1 MRASASAAQGS
12 KIMATGHTVKAFDED
27 LGQLRAMISEM
38 GGRAEAAIIG
48 SLEALANRDLES
60 AAKIVEADKK
70 IDELE
75 AEVERQVVRLIA
87 LRAPLADDLRE
98 VLAALKIAGLVE
110 RMGDYAKN
118 IAKRIPQLQEA
129 RGMDAMA
136 VLPAMGKIAAEMVR
150 NVLDAFVLRDS
161 EAALAVAARDK
172 AVDDFYNSLFRAL
185 LTYMMENPHNIT
197 ASTHLLFIA
206 KNIERI
212 GDHATNVAEMV
223 YFAATGRQM
232 AERAKGGDPLLGAN
246 A

>member
-1 MRASASAAQGS
+1 
-12 KIMATGHTVKAFDED
+12 MATGHTVKAFDED
-27 LGQLRAMISEM
+27 LGQLRALISEM
-38 GGRAEAAIIG
+38 GGRAETAITG
-48 SLEALANRDLES
+48 SLEALINRDLES
-60 AAKIVEADKK
+60 AAKIVEGDKK

-87 LRAPLADDLRE
+87 LRAPMADDLRE
-98 VLAALKIAGLVE
+98 ILAALKISGLVE

-118 IAKRIPQLQEA
+118 IAKRAPLLQDA
-129 RGMDAMA
+129 RGMEAMS
-136 VLPAMGKIAAEMVR
+136 VLPEMGKIAAEMVR

-161 EAALAVAARDK
+161 EAAVAVAARDK
-172 AVDDFYNSLFRAL
+172 AVDDFYNSLFRTL

-232 AERAKGGDPLLGAN
+232 AERAKGEDPLAGDA
-246 A
+246 

>member
-1 MRASASAAQGS
+1 
-12 KIMATGHTVKAFDED
+12 MATGHTVKAFDED
-27 LGQLRAMISEM
+27 LGQLRALVSEM
-38 GGRAEAAIIG
+38 GGRAETAITG
-48 SLEALANRDLES
+48 ALEALVNRDIES
-60 AAKIVEADKK
+60 AARIVDGDRK

-75 AEVERQVVRLIA
+75 TEIERQVVRLIA

-98 VLAALKIAGLVE
+98 VLAALKIAALVE

-118 IAKRIPQLQEA
+118 IAKRVALLHDA
-129 RGMDAMA
+129 RGIEAMS
-136 VLPAMGKIAAEMVR
+136 VLPSMGKVATEMVR
-150 NVLDAFVLRDS
+150 SVLDAFVMRDPV
-161 EAALAVAARDK
+161 AAAAVAARDR
-172 AVDDFYNSLFRAL
+172 AVDDFYNSLFRTL

-232 AERAKGGDPLLGAN
+232 AERAKGEDPLAGDA
-246 A
+246 